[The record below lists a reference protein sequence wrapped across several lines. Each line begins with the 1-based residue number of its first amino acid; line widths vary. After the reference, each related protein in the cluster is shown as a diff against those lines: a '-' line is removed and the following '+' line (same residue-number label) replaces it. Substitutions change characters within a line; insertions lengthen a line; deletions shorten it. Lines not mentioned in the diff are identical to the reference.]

1 MTVAGYRMNEQHSLR
16 HHTLE
21 RRQTLP
27 APLERVFPFFENPEN
42 LALITPPSLR
52 CRLVMPGPV
61 TMQEGLRID
70 YTIRLGGM
78 PVRWRSLI
86 SLYDPP
92 VCFVD
97 EQVKGPYA
105 YWRHMHRFESTALG
119 TVLTDAVVYALPAAM
134 PPLVERIVHSL
145 YVRPNLERIFDY
157 RANFYADFFG
167 GQQSELESE
176 SAAPR
181 AATPMRS

>member
-1 MTVAGYRMNEQHSLR
+1 MTVAGYDMNAHHSSR
-16 HHTLE
+16 HHRLE
-21 RRQTLP
+21 RRQTVP
-27 APLERVFPFFENPEN
+27 ARLERVFPFFENPEN

-61 TMQEGLRID
+61 TMQEGLLID

-78 PVRWRSLI
+78 PVRWRSVI
-86 SLYDPP
+86 SLYEPP

-119 TVLTDAVVYALPAAM
+119 TVLTDEVVYALPAAM
-134 PPLVERIVHSL
+134 PSFVEGMLHSL

-157 RANFYADFFG
+157 RAHFYTDFFG
-167 GQQSELESE
+167 GHYGQPQSET
-176 SAAPR
+176 AAPR
-181 AATPMRS
+181 AATQMR